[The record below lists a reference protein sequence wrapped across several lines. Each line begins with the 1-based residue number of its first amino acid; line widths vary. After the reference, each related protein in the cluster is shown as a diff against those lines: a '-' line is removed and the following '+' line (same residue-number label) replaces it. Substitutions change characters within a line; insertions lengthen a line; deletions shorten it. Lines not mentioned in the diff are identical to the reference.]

1 MELVFLSDKFYKD
14 YKDCKE
20 IEQKPF
26 RPYIMLLISI
36 NNLLFAIPMR
46 SHITHK
52 HAYFTD
58 SVNRC
63 GVDFTKAVIINNKE
77 YIIKNK
83 VPIIRPHEY
92 LKLVKSND
100 IIFKK
105 FSRYLKGYIKAVKAN
120 AIETLQSYT
129 YKYTT
134 LCYFHKELGLVQE

>member
-1 MELVFLSDKFYKD
+1 M
-14 YKDCKE
+14 
-20 IEQKPF
+20 PF

-58 SVNRC
+58 VVNKC
-63 GVDFTKAVIINNKE
+63 GVDFTKAVVINNKE

-92 LKLVKSND
+92 LKLVKS
-100 IIFKK
+100 I
-105 FSRYLKGYIKAVKAN
+105 SIK
-120 AIETLQSYT
+120 SWD
-129 YKYTT
+129 
-134 LCYFHKELGLVQE
+134 